1 MSAPIVSSSQ
11 VSDEQYLKIN
21 DYDIEELGNYTCI
34 SGLLGNEKIETRD
47 RIFIRVNGLLNY
59 EAFPMSTEKGEGYS
73 LCLPT
78 SLLKDENTFEMCIK
92 K

>member
-1 MSAPIVSSSQ
+1 MH
-11 VSDEQYLKIN
+11 
-21 DYDIEELGNYTCI
+21 

-73 LCLPT
+73 LCLPS